1 MTAAVLPARARTRSW
16 LAAFVLRDWRTARS
30 YRLQFVL
37 DLAGIPL
44 TLALFFF
51 LSRLVDKSG
60 LPVDADLRKGYF
72 AFAAVGIA
80 VLRMAQTA
88 LSSFAVKLRTEQTTG
103 TFEALLSTPVSSS
116 VVVLGSASFEMM
128 RATLSG
134 VVTLLVA
141 VLFGV
146 RFDVGLGSV
155 VGLALGLPAL
165 LATFAA
171 IGVVVAAVAVVF
183 KQVNA
188 LLALVTTG
196 LALLAGVYF
205 PIEVLPGPLR
215 ALADALPFTWGVD
228 VLRAALLRGE
238 LAAGRLGLLVGFAVV
253 ALPPALWL
261 FRASVDHARR
271 GGTLTQF

>member
-30 YRLQFVL
+30 YRLQFLL

-44 TLALFFF
+44 ALAMFFF
-51 LSRLVDKSG
+51 LSRLVDTAG
-60 LPVDADLRKGYF
+60 LPGDADLGKGYF

-80 VLRMAQTA
+80 VLRMALAA
-88 LSSFAVKLRTEQTTG
+88 LASFTTKLRNEQTTG
-103 TFEALLSTPVSSS
+103 TFEALLSAPVSPS
-116 VVVLGSASFEMM
+116 VVVLGSASFEIL
-128 RATLSG
+128 RATVAG

-146 RFDVGLGSV
+146 RFDLGPGSV
-155 VGLALGLPAL
+155 VGLAVGFPAL
-165 LATFAA
+165 MATFAT
-171 IGVVVAAVAVVF
+171 IGVVLAAIAVVF
-183 KQVNA
+183 KQVDA
-188 LLALVTTG
+188 LLGLVTTG
-196 LALLAGVYF
+196 FSLLAGIYF

-215 ALADALPFTWGVD
+215 LIADALPFTWGVD

-238 LAAGRLGLLVGFAVV
+238 LAAGRLALLVGFAVV
-253 ALPPALWL
+253 ALPLSLRL
-261 FRASVDHARR
+261 FRLAIDHARR